1 MGIISAACKW
11 QRKGESSYASGTIP
25 PDDKNEHAWL
35 RTSVSIPW
43 SNARIRFL
51 SSRYFSFPSFFS
63 LSILPAISKPKDWTD
78 GRSLIYF
85 SMRRVIGNGN
95 KKKNIKRCKYP
106 NLFKGIIPTMVKS
119 SREKIWQTNGRGDR
133 LPPLPLLSFLILTL
147 GKRGT
152 GLKNEFAR
160 RPSIHILL
168 WWRVNDR
175 NQNRID

>member
-51 SSRYFSFPSFFS
+51 SSRYFSFLFFHS
-63 LSILPAISKPKDWTD
+63 RFFLQFPNGKTD

-152 GLKNEFAR
+152 RLKNEFAR